1 MKKSWRDVT
10 INDYY
15 DLRARLED
23 EALNEYDREII
34 KIAFA
39 AEMPEEDVWNLS
51 IPEFRKLQVERL
63 WMDSFNVADRNKFG
77 IIELNG
83 HRYKVDTDMQ
93 SFTVAQYIDFQTFY
107 PKRKTDEKVLGN
119 ILACFLIPEKKKYG
133 EGYDIRETVQDINE
147 YLDIM
152 TANEIL
158 FFFLRQY
165 LISIRATANFFNW
178 QMRRMKRTL
187 PKEKYKELEEK
198 WEETKKAILLGLRS

>member
-23 EALNEYDREII
+23 EALNDYDREII

-83 HRYKVDTDMQ
+83 RRYKVDTDMQ
-93 SFTVAQYIDFQTFY
+93 NFTVAQYIDFQTFY

-187 PKEKYKELEEK
+187 PKEKYEELREK